1 MTSRRGCIPR
11 CHSWTI
17 LRLTMEK
24 SKVKTI
30 KNSLNKFKTIT
41 TRNKTTWWRRLITT
55 KYCHFSGKF
64 NKSNSKINKLK
75 MNSTNINP
83 SISSHL
89 EICASYPTSTMRVN
103 RCLLKSSR
111 SKTRYQICLP
121 IWRMRTVTGSSKRIM
136 MRWSSI
142 LSWRIKSQLLLI
154 IEDTLKLSVL
164 AAPSLLL
171 PSLLSLS
178 RRSKSLPTA
187 TWTVW
192 PHRCRRLSAARSFF
206 ATSSIDR

>member
-1 MTSRRGCIPR
+1 M
-11 CHSWTI
+11 I
-17 LRLTMEK
+17 LRLTKEK

-30 KNSLNKFKTIT
+30 KNALNKIKTTT

-55 KYCHFSGKF
+55 KSCHFSGKF
-64 NKSNSKINKLK
+64 NKLNSKINKLK

-89 EICASYPTSTMRVN
+89 EICASYLILTMRVN
-103 RCLLKSSR
+103 RWWIKSSR

-121 IWRMRTVTGSSKRIM
+121 IWRMRTVTGSSKRMM
-136 MRWSSI
+136 MRCSSI
-142 LSWRIKSQLLLI
+142 LSWRIKSRQLLPI

-164 AAPSLLL
+164 AVPSLLL
-171 PSLLSLS
+171 PSPPSS
-178 RRSKSLPTA
+178 NKRSKSLPTA

-192 PHRCRRLSAARSFF
+192 PHQCQRLSAVRSFF